1 MYAIMTTGGKQYSVK
16 VGDIVRVE
24 KLDAELNSVVNFDV
38 LYINDE
44 GTVLTGSDVQNAK
57 VVANVVSEGKDKKVV
72 VYKYKSKKN
81 IRKRQGHRQP
91 YTAVQ
96 ITEIVK

>member
-1 MYAIMTTGGKQYSVK
+1 MENNIPLKLVTSL
-16 VGDIVRVE
+16 E
-24 KLDAELNSVVNFDV
+24 LKLDAELNSVVNFDV

-44 GTVLTGSDVQNAK
+44 GAVLTGSDVQNAK

>member
-1 MYAIMTTGGKQYSVK
+1 M
-16 VGDIVRVE
+16 
-24 KLDAELNSVVNFDV
+24 NSVVNFDV

-44 GTVLTGSDVQNAK
+44 GAVLTGSDVQNAK

>member
-44 GTVLTGSDVQNAK
+44 GAVLTGSDVQNAK

>member
-1 MYAIMTTGGKQYSVK
+1 MYAMMTTGGKQYSVK

-44 GTVLTGSDVQNAK
+44 GAVLTGSDVQNAK

>member
-1 MYAIMTTGGKQYSVK
+1 MSSTTLTARPEKEVTSMYAIMTTGGKQYSVK

-44 GTVLTGSDVQNAK
+44 G
-57 VVANVVSEGKDKKVV
+57 
-72 VYKYKSKKN
+72 
-81 IRKRQGHRQP
+81 
-91 YTAVQ
+91 AV
-96 ITEIVK
+96 

>member
-1 MYAIMTTGGKQYSVK
+1 M
-16 VGDIVRVE
+16 
-24 KLDAELNSVVNFDV
+24 
-38 LYINDE
+38 
-44 GTVLTGSDVQNAK
+44 
-57 VVANVVSEGKDKKVV
+57 ANVVSEGKDKKVV